1 MSNPLARFG
10 SEIGRRTKA
19 AEAHLFFG
27 ERNRASLGKPIQIL
41 TTSARCPLLDY
52 KSQFRLIP
60 NTTNVQLQPHPL
72 CLLFKVK
79 MALPSNTTS
88 FSLKPVVPTDFPAMA
103 EMCGLA
109 FEDDRHTMLKAAHP
123 TKPYNH
129 AAGMGGAFE
138 YWTSRP
144 AGSLELTK
152 AVDDATG
159 EILGFVCW
167 GMSLDKPNTDS
178 AKSEESIATER
189 GHGAA
194 EANVEKP
201 KLVVSADDILKPD
214 SSLDPLEQLEEFTS
228 SHLAAFQGRF
238 KGTRCMYV
246 ITITVHPKYQ
256 GRGVGPALIKQGT
269 DRADSEGVPCWVHS
283 SEAGVHTYQKCG
295 FEEDNAL
302 EIDLDSWAK
311 KMDIKAPGGENKW
324 GTYTFKYMV
333 RQPKAN

>member
-1 MSNPLARFG
+1 M
-10 SEIGRRTKA
+10 
-19 AEAHLFFG
+19 
-27 ERNRASLGKPIQIL
+27 
-41 TTSARCPLLDY
+41 
-52 KSQFRLIP
+52 
-60 NTTNVQLQPHPL
+60 
-72 CLLFKVK
+72 VK
-79 MALPSNTTS
+79 MSSSTDTTS
-88 FSLKPVVPTDFPAMA
+88 FSLKPVVPADFPAMA

-167 GMSLDKPNTDS
+167 GMSLDNAPDTDS
-178 AKSEESIATER
+178 SNPEQSVATEQIQR
-189 GHGAA
+189 DA
-194 EANVEKP
+194 EARVEKP
-201 KLVVSADDILKPD
+201 KLVVSADDVLKPD
-214 SSLDPLEQLEEFTS
+214 SNLDPLEQLEEFTS
-228 SHLAAFQGRF
+228 SHLAAFQKRF
-238 KGTRCMYV
+238 KATRCMYV

-269 DRADSEGVPCWVHS
+269 DRADSEGVLCWVHS

-295 FEEDNAL
+295 FEEDNTMDV
-302 EIDLDSWAK
+302 DLDSWAQ
-311 KMDIKAPGGENKW
+311 KMDIKPPLGEEKW
-324 GTYTFKYMV
+324 GSYTFRYMV
-333 RQPKAN
+333 RHPKVA